1 METKEPKKKKVVNA
15 SVAKVKKEK
24 VEPIAK
30 VSKKVAH
37 EAKAKKEVE
46 HVHATPVT
54 HAKKKLPPH
63 ITALS
68 FFAME
73 FRKKKSSPVLTVL
86 SLVILIGLV
95 FLYKSSSSVDASQP
109 SNTVV
114 ATKKEGVYSN
124 SIYGFSFKLPT
135 AFSQVRE
142 APDAKACLDNQTWNY
157 QPVTSVTVAEIQNI
171 SVVVGCQKLTDTLI
185 NQFAQEK
192 VTTKEITLQGRK
204 AYVHAFVTDAGYSWK
219 ILQVPVDATHY
230 IEISHNYKPG
240 SELVLPSDLPGYVP
254 LSEREWNG
262 LIASI
267 AFK

>member
-1 METKEPKKKKVVNA
+1 METKEPKKKKVVHA

-24 VEPIAK
+24 VDPVAK
-30 VSKKVAH
+30 VSTKVAH
-37 EAKAKKEVE
+37 EVKAKKGAE
-46 HVHATPVT
+46 HVHAT
-54 HAKKKLPPH
+54 HAKKKLPAH

-73 FRKKKSSPVLTVL
+73 FRKKKSSPLLTVL

-95 FLYKSSSSVDASQP
+95 FLYKSSSSVDASQA

-114 ATKKEGVYSN
+114 ATKKESTYSN
-124 SIYGFSFKLPT
+124 SIYGFSFKLPA

-142 APDAKACLDNQTWNY
+142 APDAKVCLDNQTWNY
-157 QPVTSVTVAEIQNI
+157 QPVRSVTVAEIQNI

-185 NQFAQEK
+185 NQFTQEK